1 MIKLIAA
8 WAVAL
13 LLTAFLAH
21 KIMTPKESA
30 PKPQEAFSLASV
42 QIAIEAQFET
52 VDHLPADEFMAMDKN
67 RVLVFDTRPMAE
79 YTVSH
84 IDGALQIDPAISAA
98 KFAKLYGDKAKGKT
112 LVFYCS
118 VGHRSSDVAERI
130 AGEISKAGPIYNLRG
145 GLFDWHNE
153 GRPVVNKSGATASIH
168 PYDKNW
174 GQLLERQDTLSYD

>member
-8 WAVAL
+8 WALAL

-79 YTVSH
+79 YAVSH
-84 IDGALQIDPAISAA
+84 IDGAVQLDPTVSAA
-98 KFAKLYGDKAKGKT
+98 KFAQLYGDKATGKT

-118 VGHRSSDVAERI
+118 VGHRSSDMAERV
-130 AGEISKAGPIYNLRG
+130 ASERPELGPIYNLRG
-145 GLFDWHNE
+145 GLFDWHNQ
-153 GRPVVNKSGATASIH
+153 GRPVVNEGGPTDTIH
-168 PYDKNW
+168 PYNKDW
-174 GQLLERQDTLSYD
+174 GQLVTRQDTLSYE

>member
-1 MIKLIAA
+1 MNKLIAA
-8 WAVAL
+8 WALAA
-13 LLTAFLAH
+13 LLTAFLAY
-21 KIMTPKESA
+21 KVMAPQQMASA
-30 PKPQEAFSLASV
+30 GEAEFSLATV
-42 QIAIEAQFET
+42 QIAIENKFET
-52 VDHLPADEFMAMDKN
+52 VDHLLADEFMAMDKAD
-67 RVLVFDTRPMAE
+67 VLLFDTRPMAE
-79 YTVSH
+79 YAVSH

-145 GLFDWHNE
+145 GLFDWHNA
-153 GRPVVNKSGATASIH
+153 GRPVVNAGGETENIH

-174 GQLLERQDTLSYD
+174 GQLVTRQDKLSYE

>member
-1 MIKLIAA
+1 MTKLIAA
-8 WAVAL
+8 WALAA
-13 LLTAFLAH
+13 LLTAFLAY
-21 KIMTPKESA
+21 KVMAPQQLASA
-30 PKPQEAFSLASV
+30 GETEFSLTTV
-42 QIAIEAQFET
+42 QIAIENKFET
-52 VDHLPADEFMAMDKN
+52 VDHLLADEFMAMDKAD
-67 RVLVFDTRPMAE
+67 VLLFDTRPIAE
-79 YTVSH
+79 YAVSH
-84 IDGALQIDPAISAA
+84 IDGALQLDPNISAA

-174 GQLLERQDTLSYD
+174 GQLLERQDTLSYE